1 MAQNYCSNC
10 GKRITNRTEV
20 CPHCKAVLKQ
30 TNENAFAANDG
41 AFSGNLKNILG
52 VIVATLEAVALTKL
66 LCLILSVICGN
77 FIGTRT
83 RMAFSIGSQAFQNK
97 MFAILAVGL
106 IALCILPF
114 ALRKLIKTELKTS
127 VIFISVTLALVFGL
141 YYALSSSAYSILSIN
156 SFYNMGGTEMVRYA
170 TSFYVVTM
178 LLYQGMF
185 CLLNQSIRR
194 KCEYV
199 LQAIFAGVALVLTV
213 ILVIIAVVPL
223 GMGTLGAA
231 AGGILAS
238 LIAFIL
244 VVARK
249 S

>member
-1 MAQNYCSNC
+1 
-10 GKRITNRTEV
+10 
-20 CPHCKAVLKQ
+20 
-30 TNENAFAANDG
+30 
-41 AFSGNLKNILG
+41 
-52 VIVATLEAVALTKL
+52 
-66 LCLILSVICGN
+66 
-77 FIGTRT
+77 
-83 RMAFSIGSQAFQNK
+83 
-97 MFAILAVGL
+97 
-106 IALCILPF
+106 
-114 ALRKLIKTELKTS
+114 
-127 VIFISVTLALVFGL
+127 
-141 YYALSSSAYSILSIN
+141 
-156 SFYNMGGTEMVRYA
+156 MGGTEMVRYA